1 MRLFPWSLLGKSP
14 SVLFSVPLWAFTG
27 ASLVS
32 LSHFKHSV
40 ILQKNREKTNRE
52 SQSIL
57 QDKYLLLHIIY
68 VREDERPVLSSNWVH
83 SVSAHSSGFLMRSCW
98 VSLSVS
104 CIKSIVIK
112 WERQAPKDLR
122 RQSCAAT
129 GSLSRASLGWLPD
142 NLQFAVTLEAVNFGM
157 NEKWELF

>member
-98 VSLSVS
+98 VSLSL
-104 CIKSIVIK
+104 CLALKALWLNGKDRLPRI
-112 WERQAPKDLR
+112 WEGK
-122 RQSCAAT
+122 
-129 GSLSRASLGWLPD
+129 
-142 NLQFAVTLEAVNFGM
+142 AVQPQGHWAEYLWVDSQTICRL
-157 NEKWELF
+157 L